1 MAVQMVN
8 HKICPCVLGICLVLS
23 ASLPCRAMAPRPV
36 PPPVP
41 MELVRAA
48 HEPEA
53 GALAIEWI
61 VPNVEAVGPLD
72 RLELLILDAKGDAVF
87 GALQN
92 LSDRCD
98 PVPPGAFG
106 VVLDPTREDR
116 SIQNVASAGQN
127 GQWDQEAPGGTLLQ
141 QSVSGVVGGNLG
153 IAFWIRPKDWSPGRH
168 LIAVRAV
175 RKKSAPEPW
184 RNLATLDLADDGQ
197 TVISNWGIVK
207 PVFQVVGADAPTSL
221 ESLGSVTLIRYEK
234 RPQEDGVVVKRWEGD
249 DSGDFKHIE
258 LNRRELNAADLPEG
272 IIALQPGFYRF
283 KHLSASGNPPSG
295 FYGESSIFEVRPK
308 AETLEIQIQLFP
320 AI

>member
-1 MAVQMVN
+1 MAVQMVI
-8 HKICPCVLGICLVLS
+8 HTICPRALGICLVLS

-72 RLELLILDAKGDAVF
+72 RLELLILNAKGDAVF

-127 GQWDQEAPGGTLLQ
+127 GQWDQETPHGTLLQ
-141 QSVSGVVGGNLG
+141 QSVSGIHAGTLG
-153 IAFWIRPKDWSPGRH
+153 IAFWIVPKNWKPGTY
-168 LIAVRAV
+168 LIAARAI
-175 RKKSAPEPW
+175 RKNHPPEPW
-184 RNLATLDLADDGQ
+184 RNLATCDVPGDGA
-197 TVISNWGIVK
+197 
-207 PVFQVVGADAPTSL
+207 GAAKSPR
-221 ESLGSVTLIRYEK
+221 VT
-234 RPQEDGVVVKRWEGD
+234 
-249 DSGDFKHIE
+249 
-258 LNRRELNAADLPEG
+258 AA
-272 IIALQPGFYRF
+272 R
-283 KHLSASGNPPSG
+283 
-295 FYGESSIFEVRPK
+295 
-308 AETLEIQIQLFP
+308 
-320 AI
+320 